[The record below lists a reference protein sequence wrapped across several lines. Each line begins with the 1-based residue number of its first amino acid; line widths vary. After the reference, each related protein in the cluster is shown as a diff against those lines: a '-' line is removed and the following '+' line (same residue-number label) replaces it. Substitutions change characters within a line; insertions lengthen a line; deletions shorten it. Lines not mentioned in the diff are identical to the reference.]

1 MAEPY
6 LGEVRIF
13 GFSFAPRGWAY
24 CDGQLVSIA
33 QNNALF
39 AVLGTTFGG
48 DGQTTFGLPN
58 MKGNAPMEWGNGTG
72 LTPRI
77 LGQQF
82 GEASVTLTVRQIPGH
97 NHPFVAAARPSDAT
111 KMVSTPTSTA
121 LLSSSNPGKVYSATT
136 TPQVAFSPKAIGWTG
151 QSQPHDNVSPIL
163 VLNFCIAMEGLFPSR
178 N

>member
-58 MKGNAPMEWGNGTG
+58 MKGNAPMEWGNGPG
-72 LTPRI
+72 LTPRT
-77 LGQQF
+77 LGEIF
-82 GEASVTLTVRQIPGH
+82 GEPSVTLTVTQIPSH
-97 NHPFVAAARPSDAT
+97 NHV
-111 KMVSTPTSTA
+111 
-121 LLSSSNPGKVYSATT
+121 LNGATT
-136 TPQVAFSPKAIGWTG
+136 TDSTQSVPKPTQQAQLGGNNPGQVTRPPQRPK
-151 QSQPHDNVSPIL
+151 S
-163 VLNFCIAMEGLFPSR
+163 PSR
-178 N
+178 PRPLGLPANRNRMTTCRQFWS

>member
-58 MKGNAPMEWGNGTG
+58 MKGNAPMEWGNGPG
-72 LTPRI
+72 LTPRT
-77 LGQQF
+77 LGQLA
-82 GEASVTLTVRQIPGH
+82 GEPSVTLTVQQIPGH
-97 NHPFVAAARPSDAT
+97 NHILHAGITTNAAQQVP
-111 KMVSTPTSTA
+111 TPTAQAQLGQGSPGQVYTA
-121 LLSSSNPGKVYSATT
+121 TAT
-136 TPQVAFSPKAIGWTG
+136 PPVAFSPKAIGPAG

-163 VLNFCIAMEGLFPSR
+163 VLNFCVAMEGLFPSR